1 MALSRQTQAFITSS
15 AHPQQSQCVKASQ
28 PMVRFTRQSLQ
39 LYPASL
45 ATMWLLLVP
54 LAVVY
59 AWRKIA
65 AIRQAARSVGDIPGY
80 RTLISRGSLLS
91 SLIPKTPGLSLGTT
105 WTFDDKYSVYADN
118 GYDILTLV
126 SAFPCKPEIVLAD
139 AAAIKEVITY
149 RSRFPKPVD
158 LYAVLSFFGYNIVAS
173 EGEEWKRYRKIT
185 APTFT
190 ERNNKLV
197 WNETVAIMNDLFDNV
212 WENQQVVTIDHI
224 LDITLPATL
233 FIISA
238 AGFGQKLTWKGGSIV
253 PPHHKMTF
261 KDALYTTATYIIP
274 KLLLP
279 NWAMKLTEKTRR
291 IKLGFAELR
300 TFMAEMIEDRMKSDK
315 VGRDD
320 LLSSLLD
327 ASNEGEGLSTDE
339 LIGHETTAHTLCF
352 TLALL
357 ALYPAEQ
364 EKLYQHIKSVLP
376 DAYAPTYEQFP
387 LLTRVM
393 AVFNETLRMFPAVV
407 IIPKRS
413 AEDTTLST
421 TSTRGERVVVPI
433 PKGTD
438 VHINVPGLH
447 YNPKYWENPY
457 EFKPDR
463 FLNDDWNRDAFIP
476 FSAGPR
482 ACLGRRFAETEA
494 VAFLTMLVSRYKI
507 TVKEEPRFAN
517 ETFEQRKE
525 RLLKVVSILTL
536 TPVKMPLTFTRR

>member
-1 MALSRQTQAFITSS
+1 
-15 AHPQQSQCVKASQ
+15 
-28 PMVRFTRQSLQ
+28 
-39 LYPASL
+39 
-45 ATMWLLLVP
+45 MWLLLVP

-59 AWRKIA
+59 AWRKITA
-65 AIRQAARSVGDIPGY
+65 FRQAARSVGEIPGY
-80 RTLISRGSLLS
+80 RTLVSRSSLLS
-91 SLIPKTPGLSLGTT
+91 SFIPRTPGLSLGRA
-105 WTFDDKYSVYADN
+105 WSFEDKYSRYAEN

-158 LYAVLSFFGYNIVAS
+158 LYVATSFFGYNIVAS
-173 EGEEWKRYRKIT
+173 EGEEWKRYRKIA

-197 WNETVAIMNDLFDNV
+197 WNETVAIMNDLFDSV
-212 WENQQVVTIDHI
+212 WENQQVVTVDHI

-261 KDALYTTATYIIP
+261 KDALYISTTYMLP
-274 KLLLP
+274 RLLLP

-291 IKLGFAELR
+291 IQLGFTELR
-300 TFMAEMIEDRMKSDK
+300 TFMTEMIEDRMKSEK
-315 VGRDD
+315 VERDD

-327 ASNEGEGLSTDE
+327 ASNDGEGLSTDE
-339 LIGHETTAHTLCF
+339 LIGNIFIFLIAGHETTAHTLCF

-364 EKLYQHIKSVLP
+364 EKLYEHIKSVLP
-376 DAYAPTYEQFP
+376 DAYAPTYEQVP

-393 AVFNETLRMFPAVV
+393 AVFNETLRMFPAVI

-413 AEDTTLST
+413 AEDTTFST
-421 TSTRGERVVVPI
+421 MNTRGETVVVPI

-482 ACLGRRFAETEA
+482 ACLGRKFAETEA
-494 VAFLTMLVSRYKI
+494 VAFLTMLVLRYKI
-507 TVKEEPRFAN
+507 TVKEEPCFAN
-517 ETFEQRKE
+517 ETFEKRKE

-536 TPVKMPLTFTRR
+536 TPVKMPLTFIRR